1 MMPQHTRRAA
11 VIVIVAVVV
20 ALGLVPAGGV
30 GGTNPRFLIS
40 APPFELQKGERIKE
54 FQLEV
59 TRGRIVALPQ
69 APWPW
74 KLKLVNDDNDR
85 AELHGVALADLGRFK
100 PAFFTDF
107 VEVELLSDAELRL
120 KIETTLDWQKME
132 RRLVFEDT
140 QLVRKPVGG

>member
-1 MMPQHTRRAA
+1 MTKHLQRAA
-11 VIVIVAVVV
+11 MISIVPVVV
-20 ALGLVPAGGV
+20 ALGVLTAGRA
-30 GGTNPRFLIS
+30 GGTNSLLLVS

-54 FQLEV
+54 FQLEI

-74 KLKLVNDDNDR
+74 KLKLVNDDNDK

-107 VEVELLSDAELRL
+107 VEVELLADAQLRL
-120 KIETTLDWQKME
+120 KIETTLDWQKLE
-132 RRLVFEDT
+132 RRLVFEDA
-140 QLVRKPVGG
+140 QLVRRPVGG